1 MTTAIR
7 QILFQMIPLIGV
19 LALPIAVV
27 IGPRS
32 DGIRAI
38 PVVEFAFAGD
48 PRPVDLPTA
57 IAIGPD
63 QAVFLLDGVHD
74 RVLVFEPDG
83 RLRGILSK
91 FGNETLNQPVG
102 LRIDD
107 VGRLWI
113 ADSGNGRL
121 ILAERDGELMKTIA
135 VPKAADA
142 QRADP
147 TDIAFS
153 SGGQSVW
160 VVDNDSHRVLKLS
173 VAENTWQVVGTFG
186 ESLGQFEFPFQIAAD
201 RSGDVFVSDVIN
213 ARVQLFDR
221 VGTPLRN
228 FGGFGVEP
236 GNLYRPSGVAI
247 DGEGRLW
254 VADAVLGVVQIFYAQ
269 GEFLDVL
276 RDENGN
282 PLKLSGPMGLTFDG
296 DGALYVVE
304 QNAHRAR
311 KFQISSGSVTALP
324 SPQRRAAATKEPQS
338 KACAICHIDWAPP
351 FSDGRDS
358 PLMTRPVATPDN
370 PVVSRIEM
378 CLSCHNGSIDDSRRR
393 VWDEHG
399 HRTGVAPPA
408 GMSVPATLPLVD
420 GKLGCRTCHSAHG
433 PGVPQSDIRK
443 AVMLRV
449 PNTASELCVSCHSD
463 KARGPRFG
471 THPTGGMPWPVPA
484 ALIEAG
490 AKVGPNPRELTC
502 QVCHTPHGAAYD
514 HLLVLGTSTNQ
525 LCMNCHDVMRPGMF
539 RDGSHAEH
547 PLRPVLR
554 PDQVAGVEKMGTR
567 IGDEGRLVCLSCHK
581 LHHGKGERFLLAAE
595 LRDGEMCL
603 NCHAERRDM
612 LGTAHDLRTKFPNER
627 NRLGMTVEQGGP
639 CSSCHLFHRFARQ
652 PMPGPGDARGQCLTC
667 HRDGA
672 CAADKQLSDQNH
684 PSMGCSEC
692 HNPHNT
698 SAGHFLAK
706 KPEELCAGCHA
717 DKTAL
722 AGGAHDAKI
731 HGDNSCLAGGGGDR
745 CLACHKPH
753 ARDTGT
759 LWRIPPRNDLGDD
772 GACLTCH
779 SDAERHAGQKAA
791 LHPTSLPVSFVLSD
805 KLPLSADRRG
815 EKRIGCRTCHNPHG
829 PPSSAGAL
837 LNVEPG
843 ETSESLCLN
852 CHADKAAI
860 THTAHASTKMAVT
873 GFDAQACAPCH
884 AMHASASATSTHL
897 MWPELLRG
905 VVNPDDPQVS
915 DVYCSSCHAAGGGA
929 MVPAAITHPL
939 VPMFASDESASLPLY
954 DWEGR
959 PAAGGRIACRTC
971 HLPHGREDA
980 GTPVSPEVARASRP
994 QLRPFT
1000 APNVC
1005 TTCHAT
1011 DALRRFLYFHDPQR
1025 RAPQSQ

>member
-19 LALPIAVV
+19 LGLPVALVV
-27 IGPRS
+27 APGA
-32 DGIRAI
+32 DGIRAT
-38 PVVEFAFAGD
+38 PVAEYGYTGA
-48 PRPVDLPTA
+48 PHPVDLPTA
-57 IAIGPD
+57 VAIAADG
-63 QAVFLLDGVHD
+63 AVFLLDGVHN
-74 RVLVFEPDG
+74 RVLVFEADG
-83 RLRGILSK
+83 PLRAELTN
-91 FGNETLNQPVG
+91 FGTETLNQPVG
-102 LRIDD
+102 LRFDEA
-107 VGRLWI
+107 GRLWI

-121 ILAERDGELMKTIA
+121 IVAERDGRLVRTID

-142 QRADP
+142 ARADP
-147 TDIAFS
+147 TDITFS
-153 SGGQSVW
+153 SAGNVVW
-160 VVDNDSHRVLKLS
+160 VVDNDGHRLLKLNS
-173 VAENTWQVVGTFG
+173 AENTWQVIGTFG
-186 ESLGQFEFPFQIAAD
+186 ESLGQFEFPFQIVSN

-221 VGTPLRN
+221 DGKALRN
-228 FGGFGVEP
+228 FGSFGVEP
-236 GNLYRPSGVAI
+236 GNLFRPSGVAI
-247 DGEGRLW
+247 DGENRLW
-254 VADAVLGVVQIFYAQ
+254 VADAVLGVIQIFYPQ

-282 PLKLSGPMGLTFDG
+282 PLKLSGPLGLTFDRE
-296 DGALYVVE
+296 GALYVVE

-311 KFQISSGSVTALP
+311 RFQISSGSVTAIP
-324 SPQRRAAATKEPQS
+324 AAPRRAATKEAQS

-358 PLMTRPVATPDN
+358 PLLVRPVSTPND

-378 CLSCHNGSIDDSRRR
+378 CLSCHNGSVDDSRRR

-399 HRTGVAPPA
+399 HRTGVAPPD
-408 GMSVPATLPLVD
+408 GMTVPATLPLVD

-443 AVMLRV
+443 AVMLRI
-449 PNTASELCVSCHSD
+449 PNVASELCISCHAD

-525 LCMNCHDVMRPGMF
+525 LCLNCHDAMRPGMF

-567 IGDEGRLVCLSCHK
+567 IGEEGRLVCLSCHK
-581 LHHGKGERFLLAAE
+581 LHHGKGQRFLLAAE
-595 LRDGEMCL
+595 LHDGEMCL
-603 NCHAERRDM
+603 NCHAERSEM
-612 LGTAHDLRTKFPNER
+612 LGTSHDLRTKFPQER
-627 NRLGMTVEQGGP
+627 NRLGMTVEEGGP

-652 PMPGPGDARGQCLTC
+652 PVPGPGDARGQCLTC

-672 CAADKQLSDQNH
+672 CAEDKQLSELNH
-684 PSMGCSEC
+684 PSMGCTEC

-698 SAGHFLAK
+698 SAGHFLAN

-717 DKTAL
+717 DKTVL
-722 AGGAHDAKI
+722 VGGPHDARN
-731 HGDNSCLAGGGGDR
+731 HADNSCLAGGGGDR

-759 LWRIPPRNDLGDD
+759 LWRVPPENHQGDD
-772 GACLTCH
+772 GVCLSCH
-779 SDAERHAGQKAA
+779 TDAERHAGQIAA
-791 LHPTSLPVSFVLSD
+791 LHPTTLPANFD
-805 KLPLSADRRG
+805 HGALPLSADAAG
-815 EKRIGCRTCHNPHG
+815 MPRIGCRTCHNPHG
-829 PPSSAGAL
+829 APSAAGAL
-837 LNVEPG
+837 LNVKAAEP
-843 ETSESLCLN
+843 SEALCLN
-852 CHADKAAI
+852 CHSNMA
-860 THTAHASTKMAVT
+860 TVQHTAHASAKLAAE

-884 AMHASASATSTHL
+884 TMHAPADRTATDL
-897 MWPELLRG
+897 LWPDLLRG
-905 VVNPDDPQVS
+905 VVNPDDPIAG
-915 DVYCSSCHAAGGGA
+915 DVYCSSCHRSNGGA
-929 MVPAAITHPL
+929 ALPAAVTHPI
-939 VPMFASDESASLPLY
+939 VPMFSAGSASALPLY
-954 DWEGR
+954 DERGQVSSN
-959 PAAGGRIACRTC
+959 GKITCRTC

-980 GTPVSPEVARASRP
+980 GVPISPELARASRP
-994 QLRPFT
+994 QLRPFD

-1005 TTCHAT
+1005 TTCHAA

-1025 RAPQSQ
+1025 RGADLR